1 MSLNYRIYYV
11 ILTVLLWFGLHQYSV
26 AAPKE
31 TIKEYQVKAVYLY
44 NFSHFIHWPDK
55 FFEEKPQFYI
65 CVLGKN
71 PFSNILEYVASKE
84 KFNDKPIAVKQFDNI
99 EEMDECQILFISQS
113 EKSVLQSIFEQLGK
127 HILTVSDIPDFIE
140 QGGMIKFYTNRK
152 NQVRLAIEPD
162 KLREAGLQADAN
174 LLRISQIMS
183 RK

>member
-1 MSLNYRIYYV
+1 V
-11 ILTVLLWFGLHQYSV
+11 ILAALLWFGLHQHSV

-31 TIKEYQVKAVYLY
+31 TVKEYQVKAVYLY
-44 NFSHFIHWPDK
+44 NFSHFIYWPDK
-55 FFEEKPQFYI
+55 LLEEKSQFYI

-71 PFSNILEYVASKE
+71 PFNNVLDYVASKE
-84 KFNDKPIAVKQFDNI
+84 KFNDKPIKIKQFDNVKEI
-99 EEMDECQILFISQS
+99 DECQILFISQS
-113 EKSVLQSIFEQLGK
+113 EKANLQSIFEQLDK